1 MPSRRSLLLGMWGL
15 AAEVGIGMA
24 VLPLVMPGAAE
35 GSSTAPPPSVIS
47 HFRYRGRLVGIR
59 ESGPLLMASVDG
71 RMVHIDRSPNR
82 QFQSH
87 LLPFR
92 EFTDLRALLRTLI
105 DMACDHLVIL

>member
-24 VLPLVMPGAAE
+24 VLPLVLPRAAE
-35 GSSTAPPPSVIS
+35 GSQAPPPSVVS

-59 ESGPLLMASVDG
+59 ESGPLLMASIDG

-82 QFQSH
+82 QYHSH

>member
-1 MPSRRSLLLGMWGL
+1 VPNRRSLLLGMWGL

-24 VLPLVMPGAAE
+24 VLPLVLPGAAE
-35 GSSTAPPPSVIS
+35 GSQTPPPSVVS
-47 HFRYRGRLVGIR
+47 HFRYRDRLVGIR
-59 ESGPLLMASVDG
+59 ESGPLLMASIDG

-82 QFQSH
+82 QYQSH